1 MAAGDIKTLEA
12 DLGVPGIRIISTL
25 RSGGASPVPYRGM
38 NLGDH
43 VGDQADCVASNR
55 RQLQNMIPG
64 NKQPIWLRQVHGSG
78 VVAAHRVVPGAPPEA
93 DAAWTD
99 QTGVACGVLTAD
111 CLPIVLAADTG
122 RAVAVVHAGWR
133 GLAAG
138 VIEATLAAMPAVSG
152 SIRAWLGPAIGPC
165 CYEVGSDFRD
175 VFLKR
180 WGAVAAGCFTAGRMS
195 DKFQADLYGLAAQ
208 RLDRAGVSSIAGGD
222 QCTACNADD
231 YFSHRRDG
239 ITGRMATVATLL
251 PA

>member
-12 DLGVPGIRIISTL
+12 DLGIPGIAIISTL

-43 VGDQADCVASNR
+43 VGDKAACVASNR
-55 RQLQNMIPG
+55 RQLQDIIPG
-64 NKQPIWLRQVHGSG
+64 NKQPIWLQQVHGSR
-78 VVAAHRVVPGAPPEA
+78 VVAAHRVAPGAPPEA

-99 QTGVACGVLTAD
+99 QAGVACAVLTAD

-122 RAVAVVHAGWR
+122 GVVAVVHAGWR
-133 GLAAG
+133 GLAG
-138 VIEATLAAMPAVSG
+138 GIIEATLAAMPSVG
-152 SIRAWLGPAIGPC
+152 GGVRAWFGPAIGPC

-180 WGAVAAGCFTAGRMS
+180 WGPVAADCFTEGRMS
-195 DKFQADLYGLAAQ
+195 GKFQADLYALAAQ
-208 RLDRAGVSSIAGGD
+208 RLARVGVTSIAGGD
-222 QCTACNADD
+222 QCTACNAGD

-239 ITGRMATVATLL
+239 ITGRMATIAILL
-251 PA
+251 SA

>member
-1 MAAGDIKTLEA
+1 MAAGDINILEA
-12 DLGVPGIRIISTL
+12 DLGIPGVRIISTL
-25 RSGGASPVPYRGM
+25 RGGGVSPVPYRGL

-43 VGDQADCVASNR
+43 VGDQASCVASNR

-111 CLPIVLAADTG
+111 CLPIVLAAADG
-122 RAVAVVHAGWR
+122 SQVAAIHAGWR

-138 VIEATLAAMPAVSG
+138 VIEATLAAMPRTAVDMLV
-152 SIRAWLGPAIGPC
+152 WFGPAIGPC
-165 CYEVGSDFRD
+165 CYEVGAEVREAF
-175 VFLKR
+175 V
-180 WGAVAAGCFTAGRMS
+180 TAQGNDADRYFIPGHAQG
-195 DKFQADLYGLAAQ
+195 KFHADLYGLATL
-208 RLDRAGVSSIAGGD
+208 RLHRAGIKSIKGGD
-222 QCTACNADD
+222 QCTACDAHN

-239 ITGRMATVATLL
+239 QTGRMATLVTLL
-251 PA
+251 PT